1 MGRRSRKRR
10 SSEPATAER
19 AVARASERQPERAA
33 SRARERPPAPAP
45 VTPRRRARL
54 DEAPKAPWH
63 PFPLVELCILIGI
76 VLLVLG
82 FVTRGHRGRVELAG
96 GFTLMLL
103 SVAELAL
110 REHFAG
116 YRSHSALLAGMGAV
130 ALDAALWFLTPLPQF
145 ALLVIGVGVFG
156 VLMRALRAAFMRRAG
171 GLGFR
176 A

>member
-10 SSEPATAER
+10 SPETAALARPPREPT
-19 AVARASERQPERAA
+19 
-33 SRARERPPAPAP
+33 PAPAAPRP

-54 DEAPKAPWH
+54 DEAPKAPWA

-76 VLLVLG
+76 ALLVLG
-82 FVTRGHRGRVELAG
+82 FVTHGHRGRVELAG
-96 GFTLMLL
+96 GFTLMLV
-103 SVAELAL
+103 SVSELAL

-116 YRSHSALLAGMGAV
+116 YRSHSTLLAGVGAV
-130 ALDAALWFLTPLPQF
+130 GLSAILYFATQLPQVV
-145 ALLVIGVGVFG
+145 LLVIGVSVFG
-156 VLMRALRAAFMRRAG
+156 LLLRTLRAAFMRRAG